1 MVRKKK
7 KNALSYLLP
16 GISLFFLGI
25 GSLFSVDLVRYSF
38 WLMLAMIL
46 VVIFY
51 INGTLLK
58 GFNKKFLSKNDVS
71 LGFLSL
77 VLVTLFFG
85 IQSPQLPFDVYV
97 IAIGLVLFGIGISL
111 YLKKR

>member
-1 MVRKKK
+1 MVRRKKEK
-7 KNALSYLLP
+7 ALSYLLP
-16 GISLFFLGI
+16 GVSLFFLGL
-25 GSLFSVDLVRYSF
+25 GSLFSVDLVRYNF

-58 GFNKKFLSKNDVS
+58 GFNKKSLNKNDVI
-71 LGFLSL
+71 LGFVAL

-85 IQSPQLPFDVYV
+85 IQSPQLPFDGYV
-97 IAIGLVLFGIGISL
+97 IALGIVLFLVGIS
-111 YLKKR
+111 KMKS